1 MSPMPRRSQA
11 FPKTEQHAQHTLKS
25 HQTLE
30 ESQMHGKE
38 SIYICLNMQS
48 LKVEVH
54 FYKVSETED
63 KEELSL
69 YNLRTGRVLRE
80 DTICKSK

>member
-11 FPKTEQHAQHTLKS
+11 FPKTEQHAQHTLES

-30 ESQMHGKE
+30 ESQLHRKE

-54 FYKVSETED
+54 FCKVSETED
-63 KEELSL
+63 KELSL

-80 DTICKSK
+80 DTTCKSK